1 MREKLSS
8 ELKIAMKSGL
18 KRRVE
23 TIRLVNAALKN
34 SDIEARATGKTVG
47 EGEIVTLLRKMV
59 KSRQES
65 EAIYSKAGRVDLA
78 TRENE
83 EIAIISEFM
92 PRQMDDNE
100 VLKATDRAIIE
111 VGATSPKDLGRVISA
126 LKSQHAGNLDFSKAS
141 AYAKERLAKL

>member
-23 TIRLVNAALKN
+23 TIRLVNAVLKN

-65 EAIYSKAGRVDLA
+65 EVIYSKAGRADLA

-126 LKSQHAGNLDFSKAS
+126 LKAQHAGNLDFSKAS
-141 AYAKERLAKL
+141 AYAKERLANL